1 MIYIRQLETE
11 GLVIKG
17 EVWLLI
23 GGIEQK
29 RKRETIPFNVA
40 LLILFFNG
48 KKTYKYGEIM
58 ITIDS
63 LGWLQHA
70 RQLLTNVRW
79 KYTICVICSLDQSKR
94 NRVLHLMDRN

>member
-58 ITIDS
+58 ITIDCRLDDYS
-63 LGWLQHA
+63 MLVNHLQMSDENIPFA
-70 RQLLTNVRW
+70 
-79 KYTICVICSLDQSKR
+79 
-94 NRVLHLMDRN
+94 

>member
-48 KKTYKYGEIM
+48 KKTYKHGEIM
-58 ITIDS
+58 ITIDCRLDDYS
-63 LGWLQHA
+63 MLVNYLQMSDENIPFA
-70 RQLLTNVRW
+70 
-79 KYTICVICSLDQSKR
+79 
-94 NRVLHLMDRN
+94 

>member
-11 GLVIKG
+11 GLVNKG

-58 ITIDS
+58 ITIDCRLDDYS
-63 LGWLQHA
+63 MLVNYLQMSDENIPFA
-70 RQLLTNVRW
+70 
-79 KYTICVICSLDQSKR
+79 
-94 NRVLHLMDRN
+94 

>member
-11 GLVIKG
+11 GLVING

-58 ITIDS
+58 ITIDCCLDDYS
-63 LGWLQHA
+63 MLVNYLQMPDENIPFA
-70 RQLLTNVRW
+70 
-79 KYTICVICSLDQSKR
+79 
-94 NRVLHLMDRN
+94 

>member
-1 MIYIRQLETE
+1 MILFV
-11 GLVIKG
+11 GLAKKILIENDLYQTTRNGRISDKG

-58 ITIDS
+58 ITIDCRLDDYS
-63 LGWLQHA
+63 MLVNYLQMSDENIPFA
-70 RQLLTNVRW
+70 
-79 KYTICVICSLDQSKR
+79 
-94 NRVLHLMDRN
+94 

>member
-11 GLVIKG
+11 GLVING

-58 ITIDS
+58 ITIDCRLDDYS
-63 LGWLQHA
+63 MLVNYLQMSDENIPFA
-70 RQLLTNVRW
+70 
-79 KYTICVICSLDQSKR
+79 
-94 NRVLHLMDRN
+94 